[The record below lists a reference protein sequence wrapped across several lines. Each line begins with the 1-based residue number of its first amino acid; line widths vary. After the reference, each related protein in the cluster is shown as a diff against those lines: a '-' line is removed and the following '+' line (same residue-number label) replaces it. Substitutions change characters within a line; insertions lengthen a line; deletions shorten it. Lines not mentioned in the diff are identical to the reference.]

1 MISVT
6 DNCKLAK
13 AAVPYLSALSTADK
27 NNMLRIASD
36 ALTEQAEYILS
47 QNKIDLGNNDDKPKH
62 ILDRLALTKE
72 RIKGMSDGLVK
83 LIELPDPV
91 GEIAEEWTN
100 HAGLLLKKVRVP
112 FGVIG
117 IIYEARPNVTAD
129 AIGLCMKTSN
139 AVVLRGSKDA
149 INSNKA
155 IVKVISDALNHNGY
169 KSDFIQLVEDLSHES
184 SEELMTARGLVDVL
198 IPRGSAKLI
207 NAVVTKSTVPVI
219 ETGTGN
225 CHAYIH
231 SSADPDMAETII
243 LNGKLRRP
251 SVCNAL
257 ESLLVDE
264 DVAEKI
270 LPRVLSS
277 LRKNGVEI
285 RGCEKTCRIFPDCVK
300 ATEED
305 FYTEFLDLKISC
317 KVVKNYRE
325 AIEHINKYGSGHS
338 ETIISSDEA
347 AEAAFMKFVDSAAV
361 YHNAST
367 AFTDGF
373 EFGLGA
379 EMGISTQKL
388 HARGPLGLKELTS
401 TKYCIFGNGQTRK

>member
-6 DNCKLAK
+6 ENCKLAK
-13 AAVPYLSALSTADK
+13 SAVPYLSALTTEDK
-27 NNMLRIASD
+27 NDMLRIASE
-36 ALTEQAEYILS
+36 ALIDQADFILA
-47 QNKIDLGNNDDKPKH
+47 QNKADLENNQEKPKH
-62 ILDRLALTKE
+62 ILDRLALNTD

-91 GEIAEEWTN
+91 GEVVEQWTN

-139 AVVLRGSKDA
+139 AVALRGSKDA

-155 IVKVISDALNHNGY
+155 IVKVITDALMRNGY

-184 SEELMTARGLVDVL
+184 SQELMTARGLIDVL

-231 SSADPDMAETII
+231 SSADPAMAETII

-270 LPRVLSS
+270 LPRVLTS

-305 FYTEFLDLKISC
+305 YYTEYLDLIISC
-317 KVVKNYRE
+317 KVVKDYHE
-325 AIEHINKYGSGHS
+325 AIAHINKYGSGHS
-338 ETIISSDEA
+338 EPIISSDAA
-347 AEAAFMKFVDSAAV
+347 AEAEFMKFVDSAAV

-401 TKYCIFGNGQTRK
+401 TKYCIYGNGQIRK

>member
-1 MISVT
+1 MTVEEICRKAKEHVPSIA
-6 DNCKLAK
+6 LAPSRSMNAMLQ
-13 AAVPYLSALSTADK
+13 AAAAALRANTMYL
-27 NNMLRIASD
+27 
-36 ALTEQAEYILS
+36 
-47 QNKIDLGNNDDKPKH
+47 IDENGRDIEACTRGPQF
-62 ILDRLALTKE
+62 IDRLRLNRE
-72 RIKGMSDGLVK
+72 RIEGIAAGLEK
-83 LIELPDPV
+83 LIALPSPV
-91 GEIAEEWTN
+91 GEVMERYTTPNGMEISR
-100 HAGLLLKKVRVP
+100 VRVP
-112 FGVIG
+112 LGVIG

-129 AIGLCMKTSN
+129 AIGLCIKSGN

-149 INSNKA
+149 IHSNRA
-155 IVKVISDALNHNGY
+155 IVSVVKEAIAKLKLDPE
-169 KSDFIQLVEDLSHES
+169 FIQLIEDTDRAS
-184 SEELMTARGLVDVL
+184 SLALMKMNGLVDVI
-198 IPRGSAKLI
+198 IPRGGAALI
-207 NAVVTKSTVPVI
+207 RDAVQNSTVPII

-264 DVAEKI
+264 DVVEKI

>member
-47 QNKIDLGNNDDKPKH
+47 QNKIDLDNNGDKPKH
-62 ILDRLALTKE
+62 ILDRLALTEE

-91 GEIAEEWTN
+91 GEITEEWTN

-155 IVKVISDALNHNGY
+155 IVKVISDALNRNGY

-198 IPRGSAKLI
+198 IPRGSAK
-207 NAVVTKSTVPVI
+207 
-219 ETGTGN
+219 
-225 CHAYIH
+225 AY
-231 SSADPDMAETII
+231 
-243 LNGKLRRP
+243 
-251 SVCNAL
+251 
-257 ESLLVDE
+257 
-264 DVAEKI
+264 
-270 LPRVLSS
+270 
-277 LRKNGVEI
+277 
-285 RGCEKTCRIFPDCVK
+285 
-300 ATEED
+300 
-305 FYTEFLDLKISC
+305 
-317 KVVKNYRE
+317 
-325 AIEHINKYGSGHS
+325 
-338 ETIISSDEA
+338 
-347 AEAAFMKFVDSAAV
+347 
-361 YHNAST
+361 
-367 AFTDGF
+367 
-373 EFGLGA
+373 
-379 EMGISTQKL
+379 
-388 HARGPLGLKELTS
+388 
-401 TKYCIFGNGQTRK
+401 